1 MWQGWHDENR
11 ERMRLER
18 ELKNLTNLFRRVV
31 SERDSLK
38 QERDDLEEENKRL
51 RNSWNI
57 QVHEFWIHIV
67 QHQDKPFFCFFY
79 IIENVRITDHT
90 IMLVYQKT
98 TNCYKHVLA
107 SAWSSGKTFSSRNH
121 QLIHQWE
128 RGFESRQKHKKKASN
143 TRHKNCVEV

>member
-51 RNSWNI
+51 RKS
-57 QVHEFWIHIV
+57 
-67 QHQDKPFFCFFY
+67 
-79 IIENVRITDHT
+79 
-90 IMLVYQKT
+90 
-98 TNCYKHVLA
+98 
-107 SAWSSGKTFSSRNH
+107 
-121 QLIHQWE
+121 
-128 RGFESRQKHKKKASN
+128 
-143 TRHKNCVEV
+143 

>member
-51 RNSWNI
+51 RNS
-57 QVHEFWIHIV
+57 
-67 QHQDKPFFCFFY
+67 
-79 IIENVRITDHT
+79 
-90 IMLVYQKT
+90 
-98 TNCYKHVLA
+98 
-107 SAWSSGKTFSSRNH
+107 
-121 QLIHQWE
+121 
-128 RGFESRQKHKKKASN
+128 
-143 TRHKNCVEV
+143 